1 MLSEDLKEYF
11 EKFGE
16 VTNATLKTDLE
27 TRKSR
32 GFGFVVFANS
42 ESVDKV
48 NLKVYTLL
56 VCGGAAF
63 FLFLVA

>member
-1 MLSEDLKEYF
+1 MISFFSTEDLKEYF

-32 GFGFVVFANS
+32 GFGFVVFAAS
-42 ESVDKV
+42 EGVDKV
-48 NLKVYTLL
+48 CLSQYK
-56 VCGGAAF
+56 C
-63 FLFLVA
+63 